1 MSLPQSPQAPLVKT
15 FGDDRRL
22 ALQHAVQRDEAQLK
36 EALCSLNQAVQTKA
50 NLRENIIKRPYA
62 WLAGGFFVGLWWG
75 RR

>member
-1 MSLPQSPQAPLVKT
+1 
-15 FGDDRRL
+15 
-22 ALQHAVQRDEAQLK
+22 
-36 EALCSLNQAVQTKA
+36 VQTKA